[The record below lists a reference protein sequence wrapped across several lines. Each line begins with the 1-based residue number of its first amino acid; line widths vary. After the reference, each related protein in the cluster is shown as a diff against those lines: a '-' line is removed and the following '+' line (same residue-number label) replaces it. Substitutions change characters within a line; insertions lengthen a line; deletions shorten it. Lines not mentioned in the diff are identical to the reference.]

1 MKYMLDTNI
10 CIYIIKE
17 KPASVIERLQK
28 TKISDVCISSI
39 TLSELEYGIERSQRT
54 EQNKIA
60 LTEFVAPI
68 EVVAYNDL
76 AAARYGKIRASLEK
90 KGQILGSLDMLIA
103 AHALS
108 LDLTVATNNDRE
120 FKRVP
125 GLKVENWVR
134 ASTQYQ
140 SK

>member
-10 CIYIIKE
+10 CIYIIK
-17 KPASVIERLQK
+17 KRPASVIERLQK

-39 TLSELEYGIERSQRT
+39 TLSELEYGVEKSKKN

-60 LTEFVAPI
+60 LTGFIAPV
-68 EVVAYNDL
+68 EVVAYDDL

-90 KGQILGSLDMLIA
+90 KGQILGPLDMLIA

-108 LDLTVATNNDRE
+108 MGLTVATNNDRE
-120 FKRVP
+120 FKRVT
-125 GLKVENWVR
+125 GLKVENW
-134 ASTQYQ
+134 TG
-140 SK
+140 